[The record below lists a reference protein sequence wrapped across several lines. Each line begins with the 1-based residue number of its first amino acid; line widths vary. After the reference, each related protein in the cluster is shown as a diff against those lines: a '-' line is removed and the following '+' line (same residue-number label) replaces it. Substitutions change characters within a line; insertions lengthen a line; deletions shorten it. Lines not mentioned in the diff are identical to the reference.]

1 MAFYVVDRIEG
12 RTAVVVADGGLS
24 FDVPRPTLPRGCRE
38 GTVLRID
45 GAPGGPP
52 DWSRA
57 VVDDAEREQR
67 LDHARDALRRL
78 GESDRGGDVT
88 L

>member
-1 MAFYVVDRIEG
+1 MIRHPWLVLAYLVG
-12 RTAVVVADGGLS
+12 WSTP
-24 FDVPRPTLPRGCRE
+24 VPSTCPGARCPAAAGE

-45 GAPGGPP
+45 GAAGGSP

-57 VVDDAEREQR
+57 VMDDAERERR
-67 LDHARDALRRL
+67 LDRARDTLRRL
-78 GESDRGGDVT
+78 GDSDPGGDVI